1 MRFKTFLSVEWMGSL
16 LVYLDAW
23 YATWFGGTSEV
34 TWVVTQDTMLLRNE
48 IGIGGMGEVS
58 SQNLKSIL
66 VSEKTIRS
74 LWDDYI
80 YYNKWY
86 GTCRKPATIYHLQF
100 FIREASWY
108 NIPIRLPGMFV
119 QMTRGWYS
127 PILSKYKLAVE
138 DKKRNAMVD
147 IMNKSNLF
155 SETSAHFKDCPHNHH
170 HHHST
175 TSIGQS
181 SSCEMHWLPKNYY
194 SGAEVHLAPHD
205 GQIDIIGLL
214 KVFSLLEEMCRDVH
228 IHDCEP
234 NAYSN
239 GTIEDFKLPDDF
251 VASFIDKL
259 NNWKDLDED
268 PSRQLDGGTYIECA
282 VRMKHSSVRILET
295 KTFDDDEIDHLPNHE
310 DIGIYLLKYQNDT
323 RIKFFKRRKNRC
335 DDSRAHVFFDG
346 AIHQTYAYLADPNHS
361 LVAQVGVMDKVSGC
375 RSFTPHLDELLIV
388 IAPPEETL
396 RLLEDGD
403 RFLSLHASLDPY
415 GLEDTISTHIP
426 ITTDIIGAH
435 TADMSVV
442 QDVRLRMGAHH
453 HPQDH
458 MKYSTAA
465 PSITTYM
472 EQTWK
477 SYKEYYDYYCLPHE
491 RLGKNGEIIAPKDD
505 HGLGLSESNKYI
517 SVEDI
522 IIKTVE
528 YPLDQI
534 GAILW
539 VRYYT
544 ISSIEDLSS
553 IQSTIYKYH
562 SHSEKEADH
571 INMIPKLLRTIERV
585 GTQIQSLKN
594 RLENIKYATDY
605 TAGAIHGIDRI
616 LFPMFVTV
624 DMKLQIP
631 SMHMDSE
638 HMACYIKR
646 TA

>member
-1 MRFKTFLSVEWMGSL
+1 MRFKTFLSVGWMGSL

-34 TWVVTQDTMLLRNE
+34 TWVVTEDTMVLRNE

-74 LWDDYI
+74 LWDDYV

-100 FIREASWY
+100 FIQEASWY
-108 NIPIRLPGMFV
+108 NIPIRLPGMLV
-119 QMTRGWYS
+119 QMTEGWYS

-147 IMNKSNLF
+147 TMNKTNLF
-155 SETSAHFKDCPHNHH
+155 SDTSIHFKGCNHH
-170 HHHST
+170 HHHGSSPT
-175 TSIGQS
+175 QQ

-259 NNWKDLDED
+259 NNWED
-268 PSRQLDGGTYIECA
+268 IDKEPPRQLDGTYIECV

-295 KTFDDDEIDHLPNHE
+295 MTFDDDEIIHSPNHG
-310 DIGIYLLKYQNDT
+310 DVGIYLLKYQNDN
-323 RIKFFKRRKNRC
+323 RIKFFRRRKQWH
-335 DDSRAHVFFDG
+335 DDSRAHIFFDG
-346 AIHQTYAYLADPNHS
+346 AVHQTYGYLADPNYS
-361 LVAQVGVMDKVSGC
+361 LVAKVGVMDKSTGH
-375 RSFTPHLDELLIV
+375 RSFTPHLDELLVV

-403 RFLSLHASLDPY
+403 RFLSLHASLDLY

-426 ITTDIIGAH
+426 ISTDIIGAH
-435 TADMSVV
+435 TADTSVV

-458 MKYSTAA
+458 TKYSTV
-465 PSITTYM
+465 PPTTTYM

-477 SYKEYYDYYCLPHE
+477 SYKEYYDYYCLPNE
-491 RLGKNGEIIAPKDD
+491 RVGKDGEIIVPKDN

-534 GAILW
+534 GGILW
-539 VRYYT
+539 VKYYT

-562 SHSEKEADH
+562 LHSDKESVDM
-571 INMIPKLLRTIERV
+571 NMIPKLIRTIERV
-585 GTQIQSLKN
+585 GKQIQSLKN
-594 RLENIKYATDY
+594 RLKNSKYTTDY

-616 LFPMFVTV
+616 LFPMFVTI

-638 HMACYIKR
+638 HMACYMKR
-646 TA
+646 T